1 MNDEDEE
8 MKKEMH
14 GGKEERGRE
23 REARERKR
31 EWEREGGRKIRGMTS
46 ERLSH

>member
-1 MNDEDEE
+1 MR
-8 MKKEMH
+8 KEMQ

-23 REARERKR
+23 REAKERKR
-31 EWEREGGRKIRGMTS
+31 EWGREGGRKIRGRTS